1 MEVVVSDRSNRQET
15 TDYFRIKIPDD
26 LSNGVLTFA
35 ENGSLIVAGSGYLLI
50 SHDSGVSWS
59 RITGGDGDTAFVD
72 MNSGRLR
79 QTPARTKK
87 WINTSD
93 LCDVE
98 SMVATGGRLF
108 ISSICEHHVEIWSV
122 PIIDTTASWH
132 RRIFPTENQS
142 LEVDAEIQSGY
153 SQILVNGFVNGNSA
167 LLSTD
172 NFGDTWRFSWIG
184 TETSRMIFQFLDRMN
199 GYAILGDG
207 KVLNSTDGGKTWLT
221 FSTLPSGMAGNIASM
236 TFENKSTGWVVGSGG
251 TIAKTNDGGRT
262 WERQKSNAQS
272 SLSSVAAASEYTAW
286 IGGENGTILKT
297 IDGGLNWMQLD
308 IDFGS
313 SAGVYSNDIR
323 NIQLHDNKAWT
334 VIGHYIYVLS

>member
-1 MEVVVSDRSNRQET
+1 
-15 TDYFRIKIPDD
+15 
-26 LSNGVLTFA
+26 
-35 ENGSLIVAGSGYLLI
+35 
-50 SHDSGVSWS
+50 
-59 RITGGDGDTAFVD
+59 
-72 MNSGRLR
+72 
-79 QTPARTKK
+79 
-87 WINTSD
+87 
-93 LCDVE
+93 
-98 SMVATGGRLF
+98 
-108 ISSICEHHVEIWSV
+108 
-122 PIIDTTASWH
+122 
-132 RRIFPTENQS
+132 
-142 LEVDAEIQSGY
+142 
-153 SQILVNGFVNGNSA
+153 
-167 LLSTD
+167 
-172 NFGDTWRFSWIG
+172 
-184 TETSRMIFQFLDRMN
+184 MIFQFLDRMN

-236 TFENKSTGWVVGSGG
+236 TFENKGTGWVVGSGG

-272 SLSSVAAASEYTAW
+272 SLSSVAAASKYTAW

-334 VIGHYIYVLS
+334 VVGLYIYVLS